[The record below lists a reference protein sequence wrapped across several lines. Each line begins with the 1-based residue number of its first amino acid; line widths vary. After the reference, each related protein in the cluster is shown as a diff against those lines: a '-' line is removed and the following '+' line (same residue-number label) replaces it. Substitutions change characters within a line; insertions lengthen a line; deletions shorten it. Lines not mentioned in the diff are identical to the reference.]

1 MFLYILVFCNKIT
14 KNNHSTD
21 YIWLTFVILLQLR
34 LNLYGANMG
43 HLNKQIAAVT
53 ERIIKRSATLRS
65 DYLRQLEED
74 FNNRPERG
82 KLSCGNLAHGFA
94 ACGEE
99 DKNSLRMMQAGN
111 IGIVTAYNDMLSA
124 HQPYATYPDQIKRA
138 MREMGC
144 TAQVAGGVPAMC
156 DGVTQ
161 GQDGMELSLLS
172 RDVIAQCTAIGLSH
186 QMFDGVLA
194 LGICDKIVPGLLM
207 GALSFGYLPALFVP
221 AGPMESG
228 LPNKEKQ
235 RIRQLYAQ
243 GEIGREELLQAE
255 SDSYHSHGT
264 CTFYG
269 TANSNQ
275 MVLEALGL
283 QLPGSSFVNPDN
295 PLRERLT
302 KEACYQVARITAL
315 GNDYR
320 PIGKVVD
327 EKAIVNGTI
336 ALLASGGSTNHSM
349 HLVAIARAAGI
360 ILNWDD
366 ISDLSAAVPLLAKVY
381 PNGHA
386 DVNHFHAAGGTSC
399 MFRQLLDAG
408 YMHPDA
414 MTAWG
419 ENFADFTKEPTLT
432 NDGNLEWNESPQTP
446 LDSEVLTTV
455 DQPFSEEGGLRL
467 MQGNLGRGV
476 IKVSAVAKENHIV
489 KAPAVVIESQDDLEP
504 LFKSGKLDKDCIVV
518 VRFQGPKA
526 LGMPEL
532 HKLTPFLGTLQDK
545 GFSVALVTDGRM
557 SGASGKVPA
566 AIHLVPEAID
576 GGLLAKLQ
584 DGDMISLNAETGEL
598 AFVGDMDELESRSPA
613 PQPSAGQRGCGREIF
628 AVNRNNISDAEQGAS
643 FLYPES

>member
-1 MFLYILVFCNKIT
+1 
-14 KNNHSTD
+14 
-21 YIWLTFVILLQLR
+21 
-34 LNLYGANMG
+34 
-43 HLNKQIAAVT
+43 
-53 ERIIKRSATLRS
+53 
-65 DYLRQLEED
+65 
-74 FNNRPERG
+74 
-82 KLSCGNLAHGFA
+82 
-94 ACGEE
+94 
-99 DKNSLRMMQAGN
+99 
-111 IGIVTAYNDMLSA
+111 
-124 HQPYATYPDQIKRA
+124 
-138 MREMGC
+138 
-144 TAQVAGGVPAMC
+144 
-156 DGVTQ
+156 
-161 GQDGMELSLLS
+161 MELSLLS

-207 GALSFGYLPALFVP
+207 GALSFGYLPTLFVP

-302 KEACYQVARITAL
+302 KEVCYQVARITAL

-320 PIGKVVD
+320 PIGKVID
-327 EKAIVNGTI
+327 EKAIVNGTV

-349 HLVAIARAAGI
+349 HLVAIARAAGV

-414 MTAWG
+414 LTAWG

-446 LDSEVLTTV
+446 LDTEVLTTV
-455 DQPFSEEGGLRL
+455 DKPFSEEGGLRL

-476 IKVSAVAKENHIV
+476 IKVSAVAKENQIV

-504 LFKSGKLDKDCIVV
+504 LFKAGKLEKDCIVV

-532 HKLTPFLGTLQDK
+532 HKLTPFLGTLQDR

-598 AFVGDMDELESRSPA
+598 AYVDDMDELESRVPA

-628 AVNRNNISDAEQGAS
+628 AVNRKNISDAEQGAS
-643 FLYPES
+643 FLYPEN